1 MFFIGS
7 DGNMNKSIS
16 IARGFIL
23 LNAIIWLG
31 FSMIVATGMHPA
43 LPDSGLYKWFLAI
56 SAFVSAAFLL
66 LLNFLLK
73 TRTKITFFLTIA
85 FLILIAL
92 LTIIDDLGWIDFVV
106 LVVTLIPVVILIK
119 ERKWFLRNSGN
130 TQR

>member
-1 MFFIGS
+1 
-7 DGNMNKSIS
+7 MNKSIS

-23 LNAIIWLG
+23 LNAIIWLA
-31 FSMIVATGMHPA
+31 FSIIVATGMHPA
-43 LPDSGLYKWFLAI
+43 LPDSVFYKWFLAI

-73 TRTKITFFLTIA
+73 NQSKIAFFLTST
-85 FLILIAL
+85 FLFFIAL
-92 LTIIDDLGWIDFVV
+92 LTIMDDLGWIDLLV